1 MRGLHLYYCYCLF
14 FSHVFVFQLVLV
26 SPSGDQYDSLLRQLR
41 ERMDEGCGE
50 TIYVVG
56 MGSGEAGNF
65 SPAIFPLPW
74 GHRNGL
80 LMDGM
85 FNSHSKGSGFEYNVF
100 RLPVVV
106 LGPDSTLPLPHLF
119 LTHYCTSLWL
129 KYSAECSMKPWPLH
143 AYMYLWC

>member
-1 MRGLHLYYCYCLF
+1 M
-14 FSHVFVFQLVLV
+14 FVFQLVLV

-80 LMDGM
+80 LLDGCLTPIQ
-85 FNSHSKGSGFEYNVF
+85 K
-100 RLPVVV
+100 V
-106 LGPDSTLPLPHLF
+106 LGLNTM
-119 LTHYCTSLWL
+119 
-129 KYSAECSMKPWPLH
+129 YSV
-143 AYMYLWC
+143 YL